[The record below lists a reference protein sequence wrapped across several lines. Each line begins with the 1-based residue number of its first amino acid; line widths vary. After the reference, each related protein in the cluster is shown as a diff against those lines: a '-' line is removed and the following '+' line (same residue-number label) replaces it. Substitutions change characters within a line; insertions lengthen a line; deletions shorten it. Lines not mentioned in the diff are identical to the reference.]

1 MVMDTTKKYAEKLDQ
16 QDPLAKWRK
25 EFYIPE
31 RQTLGLDGKRTKKPI
46 QYFEGNSLGLMSTYA
61 EKGIQNE
68 IKLWKTL
75 TSRGSNIGKKTRDY
89 QAKLVGADPEEVI
102 MAAGATINIHV
113 LISTFY
119 QPEGKRTKI
128 LADTLNFPSDLYA
141 LWGQIRLKGQDP
153 DENLVL
159 VKSRDGKTIYE
170 DDIIAAMDDTISVCF
185 LPSVYFTSGQL
196 LDIKRLTKAAHEH
209 GIKIGF
215 DCCHSIGI
223 VPHYFDKWSV
233 DFALW
238 CNYKYM
244 NGGSGAIAGL
254 YVNRKHFGTMPGM
267 PGWWGNSWSNR
278 FDFEVQFRPAENA
291 EAWYVGN
298 PSNFAQAPVY
308 GSSMMVDE
316 VGIENIRTKSLKI
329 TQYLMDLVDAELT
342 QEPYNYSIGN
352 PRAPERRGGHVS
364 IMHEEGKR
372 VDLALRD
379 RGILTDFRPPTTIRL
394 TPVPL
399 YTSYIEVWECIQ
411 HLKAVI
417 DNREYENYS
426 TTQSQY

>member
-1 MVMDTTKKYAEKLDQ
+1 MNTSRSYGEQLDK

-31 RQTLGLDGKRTKKPI
+31 RETLGLDGITAKRPI

-68 IKLWKTL
+68 INLWKNL
-75 TSRGSNIGKKTRDY
+75 TSRGSDVGKKTREY
-89 QAKLVGADPEEVI
+89 QAKLVGVDPDEVI

-128 LADTLNFPSDLYA
+128 LADELNFPSDLYA

-159 VKSRDGKTIYE
+159 VKSRDGNTIDE
-170 DDIIAAMDDTISVCF
+170 DDIIAAMDDTVSVCF

-196 LDIKRLTKAAHEH
+196 LDIERLTKAAHEH
-209 GIKIGF
+209 RIKIGF

-223 VPHYFDKWSV
+223 VPHYFDKWGV

-254 YVNRKHFGTMPGM
+254 YVNRRHFGTMPGM

-278 FDFEVQFRPAENA
+278 FGFETKFKPAGDA

-316 VGIENIRTKSLKI
+316 VGIENIRKKSLKI
-329 TQYLMDLVDAELT
+329 TKYLMDLVDAELT
-342 QEPYNYSIGN
+342 GDPYNFSIGN
-352 PRAPERRGGHVS
+352 PRKPGRRGGHVAL
-364 IMHEEGKR
+364 MHTEGKR
-372 VDLALRD
+372 IDLALRN
-379 RGILTDFRPPTTIRL
+379 RGVLADFRPPITIRL

-399 YTSYIEVWECIQ
+399 YTSYVEVWECVQ
-411 HLKAVI
+411 HLKQVI
-417 DNREYENYS
+417 INREYEKYS
-426 TTQSQY
+426 KGQDQYA

>member
-1 MVMDTTKKYAEKLDQ
+1 LDTSRSYAEKLDK

-31 RQTLGLDGKRTKKPI
+31 REILGLDGKKSVKPI
-46 QYFEGNSLGLMSTYA
+46 HYFEGNSLGLMSTYA

-68 IKLWKTL
+68 INLWKTL
-75 TSRGSNIGKKTRDY
+75 TSRNSDVGDQTREY
-89 QAKLVGADPEEVI
+89 QAKLVGADPDEVI

-119 QPEGKRTKI
+119 QPEGKRTKV
-128 LADTLNFPSDLYA
+128 LADELNFPSDLYA
-141 LWGQIRLKGQDP
+141 LWGQIRLKGEDP

-159 VKSRDGKTIYE
+159 VKSRDGKTIEE
-170 DDIIAAMDDTISVCF
+170 DDIIAAMDDTVSVCF

-196 LDIKRLTKAAHEH
+196 LDIERLTKAAHEH

-223 VPHYFDKWSV
+223 VPHYFDKWGV

-254 YVNRKHFGTMPGM
+254 YVNKRHFGTMPGM

-278 FDFEVQFRPAENA
+278 FDFETNFKPAENA
-291 EAWYVGN
+291 EAWFVGN

-308 GSSMMVDE
+308 GSSKMVDE
-316 VGIENIRTKSLKI
+316 AGIENIRKKSLKI
-329 TQYLMDLVDAELT
+329 TRYLMDLVDAELT
-342 QEPYNYSIGN
+342 GEPYNYTVGN
-352 PRAPERRGGHVS
+352 PRAPERRGGHVAL
-364 IMHEEGKR
+364 MHPEGQR
-372 VDLALRD
+372 LNLALSN
-379 RGILTDFRPPTTIRL
+379 RGVLADFRPPTTIRL

-399 YTSYIEVWECIQ
+399 YTSYVEVWECVQ
-411 HLKAVI
+411 HLKQAI

-426 TTQSQY
+426 KDQHQYV

>member
-1 MVMDTTKKYAEKLDQ
+1 LDTSRSYAEKLDK

-31 RQTLGLDGKRTKKPI
+31 REILGLDGKKSVKPI
-46 QYFEGNSLGLMSTYA
+46 HYFEGNSLGLMSTYA
-61 EKGIQNE
+61 EKGIENE
-68 IKLWKTL
+68 INLWKTL
-75 TSRGSNIGKKTRDY
+75 TSRNSDVGDQTREY
-89 QAKLVGADPEEVI
+89 QAKLVGAETDEVI

-128 LADTLNFPSDLYA
+128 LADELNFPSDLYA
-141 LWGQIRLKGQDP
+141 LWGQIRLKGEDP

-159 VKSRDGKTIYE
+159 VKSRDGKTIEE
-170 DDIIAAMDDTISVCF
+170 DDIVAAMDDTVSVCF

-196 LDIKRLTKAAHEH
+196 LDIERLTKAAHEH

-223 VPHYFDKWSV
+223 VPHYFDKWGV

-254 YVNRKHFGTMPGM
+254 YVNKRHFGTMPGM

-278 FDFEVQFRPAENA
+278 FDFETSFKPAENA
-291 EAWYVGN
+291 EAWFVGN

-316 VGIENIRTKSLKI
+316 AGIENIREKSLKI
-329 TQYLMDLVDAELT
+329 TQYLMDLVDAELIGD
-342 QEPYNYSIGN
+342 PYNYTVGN
-352 PRAPERRGGHVS
+352 PRAPERRGGHVAL
-364 IMHEEGKR
+364 MHPEGQR
-372 VDLALRD
+372 LNLALSN
-379 RGILTDFRPPTTIRL
+379 RGVLADFRPPTTIRL

-399 YTSYIEVWECIQ
+399 YTSYVEVWECVQ
-411 HLKAVI
+411 HLKQAI

-426 TTQSQY
+426 KDQHQYV

>member
-1 MVMDTTKKYAEKLDQ
+1 MDTSRSYAEKLDK

-31 RQTLGLDGKRTKKPI
+31 REILGLDGKKSVKPI
-46 QYFEGNSLGLMSTYA
+46 HYFEGNSLGLMSTYA

-68 IKLWKTL
+68 INLWKTL
-75 TSRGSNIGKKTRDY
+75 TSRNSDVGDQTREY
-89 QAKLVGADPEEVI
+89 QAKLVGADPDEVI

-119 QPEGKRTKI
+119 QPEGKRTKV
-128 LADTLNFPSDLYA
+128 LADELNFPSDLYA
-141 LWGQIRLKGQDP
+141 LWGQIRLKGEDP

-159 VKSRDGKTIYE
+159 VKSRDGKTIEE
-170 DDIIAAMDDTISVCF
+170 DDIIAAMDDTVSVCF

-196 LDIKRLTKAAHEH
+196 LDIERLTKAAHEH

-223 VPHYFDKWSV
+223 VPHYFDKWGV

-254 YVNRKHFGTMPGM
+254 YVNKRHFGTMPGM

-278 FDFEVQFRPAENA
+278 FDFETNFKPAENA
-291 EAWYVGN
+291 EAWFVGN

-308 GSSMMVDE
+308 GSSKMVDE
-316 VGIENIRTKSLKI
+316 AGIENIRKKSLKI

-342 QEPYNYSIGN
+342 GEPYNYTVGN
-352 PRAPERRGGHVS
+352 PRAPERRGGHVAL
-364 IMHEEGKR
+364 MHPEGQR
-372 VDLALRD
+372 LNLALSN
-379 RGILTDFRPPTTIRL
+379 RGVLADFRPPTTIRL

-399 YTSYIEVWECIQ
+399 YTSYVEVWECVQ
-411 HLKAVI
+411 HLKQAI

-426 TTQSQY
+426 KDQHQYV

>member
-1 MVMDTTKKYAEKLDQ
+1 MDTSRSYAEKLDK

-31 RQTLGLDGKRTKKPI
+31 REILGLDGKKSVKPI
-46 QYFEGNSLGLMSTYA
+46 HYFEGNSLGLMSTYA

-68 IKLWKTL
+68 INLWKTL
-75 TSRGSNIGKKTRDY
+75 TSRNSDVGDQTREY
-89 QAKLVGADPEEVI
+89 QAKLVGADPDEVI

-119 QPEGKRTKI
+119 QPEGKRTKV
-128 LADTLNFPSDLYA
+128 LADELNFPSDLYA
-141 LWGQIRLKGQDP
+141 LWGQIRLKGEDP

-159 VKSRDGKTIYE
+159 VKSRDGKTIEE
-170 DDIIAAMDDTISVCF
+170 DDIIAAMDDTVSVCF

-196 LDIKRLTKAAHEH
+196 LDIERLTKAAHEH

-223 VPHYFDKWSV
+223 VPHYFDKWGV

-254 YVNRKHFGTMPGM
+254 YVNKRHFGTMPGM

-278 FDFEVQFRPAENA
+278 FDFETNFKPAENA
-291 EAWYVGN
+291 EAWFVGN

-308 GSSMMVDE
+308 GSSKMVDE
-316 VGIENIRTKSLKI
+316 AGIENIRKKSLKI
-329 TQYLMDLVDAELT
+329 TRYLMDLVDAELT
-342 QEPYNYSIGN
+342 GEPYNYTVGN
-352 PRAPERRGGHVS
+352 PRAPERRGGHVAL
-364 IMHEEGKR
+364 MHPEGQR
-372 VDLALRD
+372 LNLALSN
-379 RGILTDFRPPTTIRL
+379 RGVLADFRPPTTIRL

-399 YTSYIEVWECIQ
+399 YTSYVEVWECVQ
-411 HLKAVI
+411 HLKQAI

-426 TTQSQY
+426 KDQHQYV

>member
-1 MVMDTTKKYAEKLDQ
+1 LDTSRSYAEKLDK

-31 RQTLGLDGKRTKKPI
+31 REILGLDGKKSVKPI
-46 QYFEGNSLGLMSTYA
+46 HYFEGNSLGLMSTYA

-68 IKLWKTL
+68 INLWKTL
-75 TSRGSNIGKKTRDY
+75 TSRNSDVGDQTREY
-89 QAKLVGADPEEVI
+89 QAKLVGADPDEVI

-119 QPEGKRTKI
+119 QPEGKRTKV
-128 LADTLNFPSDLYA
+128 LADELNFPSDLYA
-141 LWGQIRLKGQDP
+141 LWGQIRLKGEDP

-159 VKSRDGKTIYE
+159 VKSRDGKTIEE
-170 DDIIAAMDDTISVCF
+170 DDIIAAMDDTVSVCF

-196 LDIKRLTKAAHEH
+196 LDIERLTKAAHEH

-223 VPHYFDKWSV
+223 VPHYFDKWGV

-254 YVNRKHFGTMPGM
+254 YVNKRHFGTMPGM

-278 FDFEVQFRPAENA
+278 FNFETNFKPAENA
-291 EAWYVGN
+291 EAWFVGN

-308 GSSMMVDE
+308 GSSKMVDE
-316 VGIENIRTKSLKI
+316 AGIENIRKKSLKI

-342 QEPYNYSIGN
+342 GEPYNYTVGN
-352 PRAPERRGGHVS
+352 PRAPERRGGHVAL
-364 IMHEEGKR
+364 MHPEGQR
-372 VDLALRD
+372 LNLALSN
-379 RGILTDFRPPTTIRL
+379 RGVLADFRPPTTIRL

-399 YTSYIEVWECIQ
+399 YTSYVEVWECVQ
-411 HLKAVI
+411 HLKQAI

-426 TTQSQY
+426 KDQHQYV

>member
-1 MVMDTTKKYAEKLDQ
+1 LDTSRSYAEKLDK

-31 RQTLGLDGKRTKKPI
+31 REILGLDGKKSVKPI
-46 QYFEGNSLGLMSTYA
+46 HYFEGNSLGLMSTYA

-68 IKLWKTL
+68 INLWKTL
-75 TSRGSNIGKKTRDY
+75 TSRNSDVGDQTREY
-89 QAKLVGADPEEVI
+89 QAKLVGADPDEVI

-119 QPEGKRTKI
+119 QPEGKRTKV
-128 LADTLNFPSDLYA
+128 LADELNFPSDLYA
-141 LWGQIRLKGQDP
+141 LWGQIRLKGEDP

-159 VKSRDGKTIYE
+159 VKSRDGKTIEE
-170 DDIIAAMDDTISVCF
+170 DDIIAAMDDTVSVCF

-196 LDIKRLTKAAHEH
+196 LDIERLTKAAHEH

-223 VPHYFDKWSV
+223 VPHYFDKWGV

-254 YVNRKHFGTMPGM
+254 YVNKRHFGTMPGM

-278 FDFEVQFRPAENA
+278 FDFETNFKPAENA
-291 EAWYVGN
+291 EAWFVGN

-308 GSSMMVDE
+308 GSSKMVDE
-316 VGIENIRTKSLKI
+316 AGIENIRKKSLKI

-342 QEPYNYSIGN
+342 GEPYNYTVGN
-352 PRAPERRGGHVS
+352 PRAPERRGGHVAL
-364 IMHEEGKR
+364 MHPEGQR
-372 VDLALRD
+372 LNLALSN
-379 RGILTDFRPPTTIRL
+379 RGVLADFRPPTTIRL

-399 YTSYIEVWECIQ
+399 YTSYVEVWECVQ
-411 HLKAVI
+411 HLKQAI

-426 TTQSQY
+426 KDQHQYV

>member
-1 MVMDTTKKYAEKLDQ
+1 LDTSRSYAEKLDK

-31 RQTLGLDGKRTKKPI
+31 REILGLDGKKSVKPI
-46 QYFEGNSLGLMSTYA
+46 HYFEGNSLGLMSTYA
-61 EKGIQNE
+61 EKGIENE
-68 IKLWKTL
+68 INLWKTL
-75 TSRGSNIGKKTRDY
+75 TSRNSDVGDQTREY
-89 QAKLVGADPEEVI
+89 QAKLVGAEADEVI

-128 LADTLNFPSDLYA
+128 LADELNFPSDLYA
-141 LWGQIRLKGQDP
+141 LWGQIRLKGEDP

-159 VKSRDGKTIYE
+159 VKSRDGKTIEE
-170 DDIIAAMDDTISVCF
+170 DDIIAAMDDTVSVCF

-196 LDIKRLTKAAHEH
+196 LDIERLTKAAHEH

-223 VPHYFDKWSV
+223 VPHYFDKWGV

-254 YVNRKHFGTMPGM
+254 YVNKRHFGTMPGM

-278 FDFEVQFRPAENA
+278 FDFETNFKPAENA
-291 EAWYVGN
+291 EAWFVGN

-308 GSSMMVDE
+308 GSSKMVDE
-316 VGIENIRTKSLKI
+316 AGIENIRKKSLKI

-342 QEPYNYSIGN
+342 GDPYNYTVGN
-352 PRAPERRGGHVS
+352 PRAPERRGGHVAL
-364 IMHEEGKR
+364 MHPEGQR
-372 VDLALRD
+372 LNLALSN
-379 RGILTDFRPPTTIRL
+379 RGVLADFRPPTTIRL

-399 YTSYIEVWECIQ
+399 YTSYVEVWECVQ
-411 HLKAVI
+411 HLKQAI

-426 TTQSQY
+426 KDQHQYV

>member
-1 MVMDTTKKYAEKLDQ
+1 MDTSRSYAEKLDK

-31 RQTLGLDGKRTKKPI
+31 REILGLDGKKSVKPI
-46 QYFEGNSLGLMSTYA
+46 HYFEGNSLGLMSTYA
-61 EKGIQNE
+61 EKGIENE
-68 IKLWKTL
+68 INLWKTL
-75 TSRGSNIGKKTRDY
+75 TSRNSDVGDQTREY
-89 QAKLVGADPEEVI
+89 QAKLVGAEADEVI

-128 LADTLNFPSDLYA
+128 LADELNFPSDLYA
-141 LWGQIRLKGQDP
+141 LWGQIRLKGEDP

-159 VKSRDGKTIYE
+159 VKSRDGKTIEE
-170 DDIIAAMDDTISVCF
+170 DDIIAAMDDTVSVCF

-196 LDIKRLTKAAHEH
+196 LDIERLTKAAHEH

-223 VPHYFDKWSV
+223 VPHYFDKWGV

-254 YVNRKHFGTMPGM
+254 YVNKRHFGTMPGM

-278 FDFEVQFRPAENA
+278 FDFETNFKPAENA
-291 EAWYVGN
+291 EAWFVGN

-308 GSSMMVDE
+308 GSSKMVDE
-316 VGIENIRTKSLKI
+316 AGIENIRKKSLKI

-342 QEPYNYSIGN
+342 GDPYNYTVGN
-352 PRAPERRGGHVS
+352 PRAPERRGGHVAL
-364 IMHEEGKR
+364 MHPEGQR
-372 VDLALRD
+372 LNLALSN
-379 RGILTDFRPPTTIRL
+379 RGVLADFRPPTTIRL

-399 YTSYIEVWECIQ
+399 YTSYVEVWECVQ
-411 HLKAVI
+411 HLKQAI

-426 TTQSQY
+426 KDQHQYV

>member
-1 MVMDTTKKYAEKLDQ
+1 MNTSRQYAEKLDSE
-16 QDPLAKWRK
+16 DPLAEWRK

-31 RQTLGLDGKRTKKPI
+31 RETLGLDGTRSLKPI

-61 EKGIQNE
+61 EEGILNE
-68 IKLWKTL
+68 IELWKRL
-75 TSRGSNIGKKTRDY
+75 TSRGSDVGRRTRDY
-89 QAKLVGADPEEVI
+89 QAKLVGADPDEVI
-102 MAAGATINIHV
+102 LAAGATINIHV

-119 QPEGKRTKI
+119 RPEGVRTKI
-128 LADTLNFPSDLYA
+128 LADELNFPSDLYA
-141 LWGQIRLKGQDP
+141 LWGQIRLKGYDP

-159 VKSRDGKTIYE
+159 AKSRDGNLIEE
-170 DDIIAAMDDTISVCF
+170 DDIIAAMDETVSVCF

-196 LDIKRLTKAAHEH
+196 LDIKRLTEAAHKKD
-209 GIKIGF
+209 ILIGF

-223 VPHYFDKWSV
+223 VPHYFDEWGV

-244 NGGSGAIAGL
+244 NGGGGAIAGL
-254 YVNRKHFGTMPGM
+254 YVNRRHFGKMPGM

-278 FDFEVQFRPAENA
+278 FDFEIQFKPAENA

-298 PSNFAQAPVY
+298 PSNFARAPVD
-308 GSSMMVDE
+308 GSSMMMDE
-316 VGIENIRTKSLKI
+316 VGIENIRHKSLKI
-329 TQYLMDLVDAELT
+329 TRYLMDLVDAELSV
-342 QEPYNYSIGN
+342 EPYNYSIGN
-352 PRAPERRGGHVS
+352 PREPERRGGHVA

-372 VDLALRD
+372 IDLALRD
-379 RGILTDFRPPTTIRL
+379 RGILTDFRPPKTIRL

-399 YTSYIEVWECIQ
+399 YTSYVEVWECVQ

-426 TTQSQY
+426 KTQSQY

>member
-1 MVMDTTKKYAEKLDQ
+1 MDTTKKYAEKLDK

-31 RQTLGLDGKRTKKPI
+31 RETLGLDGKRTKKPI
-46 QYFEGNSLGLMSTYA
+46 QYFEGNSLGIMSTYA

-68 IKLWKTL
+68 INLWKTL
-75 TSRGSNIGKKTRDY
+75 TSRGSNVGKKTRDY

-128 LADTLNFPSDLYA
+128 LADELNFPSDLYA

-159 VKSRDGKTIYE
+159 VKSRDGKTIDE

-196 LDIKRLTKAAHEH
+196 LDIERLTKAAHEH

-223 VPHYFDKWSV
+223 VPHYFDEWGV

-254 YVNRKHFGTMPGM
+254 YVNRRHFGTMPGM

-278 FDFEVQFRPAENA
+278 FDFDVQFKPAENA

-316 VGIENIRTKSLKI
+316 VGIENIRAKSLKI

-342 QEPYNYSIGN
+342 GNPYNYSVGN
-352 PRAPERRGGHVS
+352 PRESERRGGHVAL
-364 IMHEEGKR
+364 MHEEGKR
-372 VDLALRD
+372 IDFALRN
-379 RGILTDFRPPTTIRL
+379 RGVLTDFRPPTTIRL

-399 YTSYIEVWECIQ
+399 YTSYVEVWECVQ
-411 HLKAVI
+411 HLKQVI
-417 DNREYENYS
+417 DNREYEKYS
-426 TTQSQY
+426 KNQDQYA

>member
-159 VKSRDGKTIYE
+159 VKSRDGKTIDE

>member
-1 MVMDTTKKYAEKLDQ
+1 LDTSRKYAEQLDSS
-16 QDPLAKWRK
+16 DPLAKWKK

-31 RQTLGLDGKRTKKPI
+31 SETLDLDGKKVHKPI

-61 EKGIQNE
+61 EEGIANE
-68 IKLWKTL
+68 IRLWKSL
-75 TSRGSNIGKKTRDY
+75 TSRGSDVGEKTREY
-89 QAKLVGADPEEVI
+89 QARLVGAEPDQVI

-128 LADTLNFPSDLYA
+128 LADELNFPSDLYA

-153 DENLVL
+153 DESLVL
-159 VKSRDGKTIYE
+159 VMSRDGRTIDE
-170 DDIIAAMDDTISVCF
+170 DDIIAAMDETISVCF

-196 LDIKRLTKAAHEH
+196 LDIKKLTAAAHERD
-209 GIKIGF
+209 IIIGF

-223 VPHYFDKWSV
+223 VPHYFDEWGV

-244 NGGSGAIAGL
+244 NGGSGAIAGI
-254 YVNRKHFGTMPGM
+254 YVNRSQFGTMPGM

-278 FDFEVQFRPAENA
+278 FDFEVTFKPAEDA
-291 EAWYVGN
+291 QAWYVGN
-298 PSNFAQAPVY
+298 PSNFAQAPLY
-308 GSSMMVDE
+308 GSSRMVDE
-316 VGIENIRTKSLKI
+316 AGIENIREKSLKM
-329 TQYLMDLVDAELT
+329 TQYLMDLVDEELAG
-342 QEPYNYSIGN
+342 EPYNYRVGN
-352 PRAPERRGGHVS
+352 PREPERRGGHVALE
-364 IMHEEGKR
+364 HDEGKR
-372 VDLALRD
+372 VDFALRA
-379 RGILTDFRPPTTIRL
+379 RGVLADYRPPTTIRL

-399 YTSYIEVWECIQ
+399 YTSYVEIWECIQ

-417 DNREYENYS
+417 DNKEYEEYS
-426 TTQSQY
+426 GASHQYS

>member
-1 MVMDTTKKYAEKLDQ
+1 LDISREYAEQLDSK
-16 QDPLAKWRK
+16 DPLAKWRK

-31 RQTLGLDGKRTKKPI
+31 REILGLDGKKSIKPI

-61 EKGIQNE
+61 EEGIANE
-68 IKLWKTL
+68 ISLWKTL
-75 TSRGSNIGKKTRDY
+75 TSRGSDVGKKTREY
-89 QAKLVGADPEEVI
+89 QAKLVGAEPDEVI

-128 LADTLNFPSDLYA
+128 LADELNFPSDLYA
-141 LWGQIRLKGQDP
+141 LWGQIRLKGYDP
-153 DENLVL
+153 DEDLVL
-159 VKSRDGKTIYE
+159 VKSREGKTIDE

-196 LDIKRLTKAAHEH
+196 LDIERLTKAAHER
-209 GIKIGF
+209 GILIGF
-215 DCCHSIGI
+215 DCCHSIGV
-223 VPHYFDKWSV
+223 VPHYFDEWDV

-244 NGGSGAIAGL
+244 NGGSGAIAGI

-278 FDFEVQFRPAENA
+278 FDFEVAFKPAEDA
-291 EAWYVGN
+291 GAWYVGN
-298 PSNFAQAPVY
+298 PSNFAQAPTY
-308 GSSMMVDE
+308 GSSKMVDE
-316 VGIENIRTKSLKI
+316 AGIENIRVKSLKI
-329 TQYLMDLVDAELT
+329 TQYLMDLTDAELAE
-342 QEPYNYSIGN
+342 EPYNYSIGN
-352 PRAPERRGGHVS
+352 PREDERRGGH
-364 IMHEEGKR
+364 IALEHQEGKR
-372 VDLALRD
+372 IDFALRE
-379 RGILTDFRPPTTIRL
+379 RGVLTDFRPPTTIRL

-399 YTSYIEVWECIQ
+399 YTSYVEVWECVQ

-417 DNREYENYS
+417 DNKEYELYS
-426 TTQSQY
+426 DMAHQYT

>member
-1 MVMDTTKKYAEKLDQ
+1 MDTTIKYAEKLDK

-31 RQTLGLDGKRTKKPI
+31 RETLGLDGKRTKKPI

-68 IKLWKTL
+68 INLWKTI
-75 TSRGSNIGKKTRDY
+75 TSRGSNVGKKTRDC
-89 QAKLVGADPEEVI
+89 QAKLVGADPDEVI

-128 LADTLNFPSDLYA
+128 LADELNFPSDLYA

-159 VKSRDGKTIYE
+159 VKSRDGKTIDE
-170 DDIIAAMDDTISVCF
+170 DDIIAAMDDTVSVCF

-196 LDIKRLTKAAHEH
+196 LDIERLTKAAHEH

-223 VPHYFDKWSV
+223 VPHYFDKWGV

-278 FDFEVQFRPAENA
+278 FDFEVQFKPAENA

-316 VGIENIRTKSLKI
+316 VGIENIRAKSLKI
-329 TQYLMDLVDAELT
+329 TQYLMDLVDAEIS
-342 QEPYNYSIGN
+342 QEPYKYSIGN

-399 YTSYIEVWECIQ
+399 YTSYVEVWECVQ

-426 TTQSQY
+426 KTQSQY

>member
-1 MVMDTTKKYAEKLDQ
+1 MDTSRSYAEKLDK

-31 RQTLGLDGKRTKKPI
+31 REILGLDGKKSVKPI
-46 QYFEGNSLGLMSTYA
+46 HYFEGNSLGLMSTYA
-61 EKGIQNE
+61 EKGIENE
-68 IKLWKTL
+68 INLWKTL
-75 TSRGSNIGKKTRDY
+75 TSRNSDVGDQTREY
-89 QAKLVGADPEEVI
+89 QAKLVGAETDEVI

-128 LADTLNFPSDLYA
+128 LADELNFPSDLYA
-141 LWGQIRLKGQDP
+141 LWGQIRLKGEDP

-159 VKSRDGKTIYE
+159 VKSRDGKTIEE
-170 DDIIAAMDDTISVCF
+170 DDIIAAMDDTVSVCF

-196 LDIKRLTKAAHEH
+196 LDIERLTKAAHEH

-223 VPHYFDKWSV
+223 VPHYFDKWCV

-254 YVNRKHFGTMPGM
+254 YVNKRHFGTMPGM

-278 FDFEVQFRPAENA
+278 FDFETSFKPAENA
-291 EAWYVGN
+291 EAWFVGN

-316 VGIENIRTKSLKI
+316 AGIENIREKSLKI

-342 QEPYNYSIGN
+342 GDPHNYTVGN
-352 PRAPERRGGHVS
+352 PRAPERRGGHVAL
-364 IMHEEGKR
+364 MHPEGQR
-372 VDLALRD
+372 LNLALSN
-379 RGILTDFRPPTTIRL
+379 RGVLADFRPPTTIRL

-399 YTSYIEVWECIQ
+399 YTSYVEVWECVQ
-411 HLKAVI
+411 HLKQAI

-426 TTQSQY
+426 KDQHQYV

>member
-1 MVMDTTKKYAEKLDQ
+1 MNITKEYAQELDSK
-16 QDPLAKWRK
+16 DPLAKWKK

-31 RQTLGLDGKRTKKPI
+31 REILGLDGKKSVKPI

-61 EKGIQNE
+61 EEGIANE
-68 IKLWKTL
+68 INLWKTL
-75 TSRGSNIGKKTRDY
+75 TSRGSDVGEKTRTY
-89 QAKLVGADPEEVI
+89 QAKLVGAEVDEVI

-128 LADTLNFPSDLYA
+128 LADELNFPSDLYA
-141 LWGQIRLKGQDP
+141 LWGQIRLKGRDP
-153 DENLVL
+153 DQDLVL
-159 VKSRDGKTIYE
+159 VKSRDGRTIE
-170 DDIIAAMDDTISVCF
+170 EEDIINALDETVSVCF

-196 LDIKRLTKAAHEH
+196 LDIKRLTKAAHEK
-209 GIKIGF
+209 GILIGF

-223 VPHYFDKWSV
+223 VPHYFDEWGV

-254 YVNRKHFGTMPGM
+254 YVNKKHFGTIPGM

-278 FDFEVQFRPAENA
+278 FDFDTVFKPAENA
-291 EAWYVGN
+291 EAWFVGN

-308 GSSMMVDE
+308 GSSKMTDE
-316 VGIENIRTKSLKI
+316 VGIENIRAKSLKL
-329 TQYLMDLVDAELT
+329 TQYLMDLIDAELS
-342 QEPYNYSIGN
+342 EAPYNYSIGN
-352 PRAPERRGGHVS
+352 PREDERRAGHVA
-364 IMHEEGKR
+364 IDHEEGCR
-372 VDLALRD
+372 IVFALRD
-379 RGILTDFRPPTTIRL
+379 RGIHTDYRPPITIRL

-399 YTSYIEVWECIQ
+399 YTTYMDVWECVQ
-411 HLKAVI
+411 HLKVI
-417 DNREYENYS
+417 IENKEYEKYS
-426 TTQSQY
+426 KNQSLY

>member
-1 MVMDTTKKYAEKLDQ
+1 MDTSRSYAEKLDK

-31 RQTLGLDGKRTKKPI
+31 REILGLDGKKSVKPI
-46 QYFEGNSLGLMSTYA
+46 HYFEGNSLGLMSTYA

-68 IKLWKTL
+68 INLWKTL
-75 TSRGSNIGKKTRDY
+75 TSRNSDVGDQTREY
-89 QAKLVGADPEEVI
+89 QAKLVGADPDEVI

-119 QPEGKRTKI
+119 QPEGKRTKV
-128 LADTLNFPSDLYA
+128 LADELNFPSDLYA
-141 LWGQIRLKGQDP
+141 LWGQIRLKGEDP

-159 VKSRDGKTIYE
+159 VKSRDGKTIEE
-170 DDIIAAMDDTISVCF
+170 DDIIAAMDDTVLVCF

-196 LDIKRLTKAAHEH
+196 LDIERLTKAAHEH

-223 VPHYFDKWSV
+223 VPHYFDKWGV

-254 YVNRKHFGTMPGM
+254 YVNKRHFGTMPGM

-278 FDFEVQFRPAENA
+278 FDFETNFKPAENA
-291 EAWYVGN
+291 EAWFVGN

-308 GSSMMVDE
+308 GSSKMVDE
-316 VGIENIRTKSLKI
+316 AGIENIRKKSLKI

-342 QEPYNYSIGN
+342 GEPYNYTVGN
-352 PRAPERRGGHVS
+352 PRAPERRGGHVAL
-364 IMHEEGKR
+364 MHPEGQR
-372 VDLALRD
+372 LNLALSN
-379 RGILTDFRPPTTIRL
+379 RGVLADFRPPTTIRL

-399 YTSYIEVWECIQ
+399 YTSYVEVWECVQ
-411 HLKAVI
+411 HLKQAI

-426 TTQSQY
+426 KDQHQYV